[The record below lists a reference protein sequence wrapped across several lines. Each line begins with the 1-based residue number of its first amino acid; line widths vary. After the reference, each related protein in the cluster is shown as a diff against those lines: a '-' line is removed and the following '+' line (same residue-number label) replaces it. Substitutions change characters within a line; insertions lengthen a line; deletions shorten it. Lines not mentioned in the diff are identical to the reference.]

1 LLNSYAIA
9 GGAWGGGTAV
19 AAETQRMSPG
29 RFNVTAAAVLAAIL
43 ALPRPAMPYSVL
55 AHQATVDGVWDR
67 AIAPL
72 LRQRFTGM
80 TQEGLRRARA
90 FAYGGSV
97 IQDLGY
103 YPFGNRLFTD
113 LTHYVR
119 SGDFVETLIREAR
132 NADEYAFA
140 LGALAHY
147 NADTSG
153 HAIAVNRAVA
163 IMYPKLRAKY
173 GDEVTYAES
182 PKRHVMVEF
191 AFDVVH
197 AAGGAY
203 LSTVYQDFVGFEV
216 SKEVLDRAFRATY
229 GLELRELFADLDL
242 AIGTYRY
249 AIGTLIP
256 EVTRV
261 AWREKREQI
270 EKLTPGIQREAFVYA
285 LTRQQYEQR
294 FGKQYRRPRMLTRF
308 LTFVFKLLPKIGPLR
323 PLAFEAPT
331 PEAERLFAES
341 FTTVRERY
349 RGALSALIA
358 GRALDLQNADFDTG
372 KPSRFGEYSLAD
384 ETYAALL
391 ETLASQRFAGT
402 PTALRHDIERFYA
415 GFDARVAAGRKERR
429 RAETITERLAMLRG
443 ER

>member
-1 LLNSYAIA
+1 
-9 GGAWGGGTAV
+9 
-19 AAETQRMSPG
+19 MSPA
-29 RFNVTAAAVLAAIL
+29 RFNMVAAAAVVAVL
-43 ALPRPAMPYSVL
+43 ALPLRANAYSVL
-55 AHQATVDGVWDR
+55 AHQAVVDGVWE
-67 AIAPL
+67 AGIAPL
-72 LRQRFTGM
+72 LRQQFSGM
-80 TQEGLRRARA
+80 TPERLRRARA

-97 IQDLGY
+97 VQDLGY

-119 SGDFVETLIREAR
+119 SGDFVEALIREAR
-132 NADEYAFA
+132 SPDEYAFA

-163 IMYPKLRAKY
+163 LMYPKLHAKY
-173 GDEVTYAES
+173 GDQVTYAES

-197 AAGGAY
+197 TAGGAY
-203 LSTVYQDFVGFEV
+203 LPEAYQDFVGFEV
-216 SKEVLDRAFRATY
+216 AEEVLARAFSMTY
-229 GLELRELFADLDL
+229 GLELKELFTDLDL

-270 EKLTPGIQREAFVYA
+270 EKLTPGIQRDAFVYS
-285 LTRQQYEQR
+285 LTRRKYEER
-294 FGKQYRRPRMLTRF
+294 FGNRYRRPGVLTRF
-308 LTFVFKLLPKIGPLR
+308 LTVLFKLVPKIGPLR
-323 PLAFEAPT
+323 PLAFQPPP

-349 RGALSALIA
+349 RAALAVLIA
-358 GRALDLQNADFDTG
+358 GRRLDLQNADFDTG
-372 KPSRFGEYSLAD
+372 KASRFGEYPLAD
-384 ETYAALL
+384 DTYGKLL
-391 ETLASQRFAGT
+391 EKLASRRFART
-402 PTALRHDIERFYA
+402 PVALRHEIERFYA
-415 GFDARVAAGRKERR
+415 GFDRRTVSSRKEQRQ
-429 RAETITERLAMLRG
+429 AKKVIEQLAMLRA
-443 ER
+443 EP

>member
-1 LLNSYAIA
+1 
-9 GGAWGGGTAV
+9 
-19 AAETQRMSPG
+19 MSLTWA
-29 RFNVTAAAVLAAIL
+29 NALTAAALAAIL
-43 ALPRPAMPYSVL
+43 APPATADAYSVL
-55 AHQATVDGVWDR
+55 AHQAAVDAAWDG

-72 LRQRFTGM
+72 LRQRFTAM
-80 TQEGLRRARA
+80 TPERLRRARA

-97 IQDLGY
+97 VQDLGY

-119 SGDFVETLIREAR
+119 SGDFVEGLIREAR
-132 NADEYAFA
+132 TADEYAFA

-163 IMYPKLRAKY
+163 LMYPKLRAKY

-197 AAGGAY
+197 VAAGAY
-203 LSTVYQDFVGFEV
+203 LPEAYHDFVGFEV
-216 SKEVLDRAFRATY
+216 SKDVLHRAFVATY
-229 GLELRELFADLDL
+229 GLELDDLFVNLDL

-261 AWREKREQI
+261 AWREKRAQI
-270 EKLTPGIQREAFVYA
+270 EKLTPGVQRGAFVYS
-285 LTRQQYEQR
+285 LTRREYEQR
-294 FGKQYRRPRMLTRF
+294 FGREYRRPGVLTRF
-308 LTFVFKLLPKIGPLR
+308 LAVLFKLLPKIGPLR

-331 PEAERLFAES
+331 PEAERLFAQS
-341 FTTVRERY
+341 FATVRERY
-349 RGALSALIA
+349 RAALTALAA
-358 GRALDLQNADFDTG
+358 GGRIDLENTDFDTG
-372 KPSRFGEYSLAD
+372 QPARAGEYPLAD
-384 ETYAALL
+384 EAYAELL
-391 ETLASQRFAGT
+391 EKLAARRFAGT
-402 PTALRHDIERFYA
+402 PAALRRDIERFYT
-415 GFDARVAAGRKERR
+415 GLDARAPISKKDRR
-429 RAETITERLAMLRG
+429 RVEKVAEHLAMLRG
-443 ER
+443 TD